1 MKKLIS
7 LLLVLSLCL
16 MGVAFAKST
25 SVAID
30 APADDAVVFSIT
42 DGKTTAEYTWL
53 DLTQEGRFT
62 LTTKTYP
69 AKVNGENTTQDW
81 TGVLLS
87 ALLSDAKTQGV
98 LMEDDY
104 NLSAVASDGFESYFT
119 VADVMDET
127 MVYIV
132 AGDPV
137 HTTDGDVDYGDTFVR
152 IMRDMPMANQASMRC
167 ILSLTVLDAQSAP
180 LFPAEETAAQ

>member
-7 LLLVLSLCL
+7 LLLVLSVCL
-16 MGVAFAKST
+16 TGVSFAKST

-30 APADDAVVFSIT
+30 APADDAIVFSIT
-42 DGKTTAEYTWL
+42 DGKTTAQYTWL
-53 DLTQEGRFT
+53 DLTQEGRFA
-62 LTTKTYP
+62 LTTSTYP

-87 ALLSDAKTQGV
+87 TLLSDAKAQGV
-98 LMEDDY
+98 LIENEY
-104 NLSAVASDGFESYFT
+104 TLSAVASDGFESVFT

-127 MVYIV
+127 MLYVA

-137 HTTDGDVDYGDTFVR
+137 HTADGDIDYGDSFVR
-152 IMRDMPMANQASMRC
+152 IMRNMPMANQASMRC
-167 ILSLTVLDAQSAP
+167 VLSLSVLDAQGAP
-180 LFPAEETAAQ
+180 LFPAEESAAQ

>member
-1 MKKLIS
+1 MKKFIS
-7 LLLVLSLCL
+7 LLLILSLCL
-16 MGVAFAKST
+16 MGAAFAKST

-30 APADDAVVFSIT
+30 APADDTVVFSIT
-42 DGKTTAEYTWL
+42 DGKTTAQYTWL
-53 DLTQEGRFT
+53 DLTKEGRFA
-62 LTTKTYP
+62 LTTFTYP
-69 AKVNGENTTQDW
+69 AKVNGENTIQDW
-81 TGVLLS
+81 TGILLC

-98 LMEDDY
+98 MIEDDY
-104 NLSAVASDGFESYFT
+104 NLSAVASDGFESIFP

-137 HTTDGDVDYGDTFVR
+137 HTTDGDIDYGDSFVR
-152 IMRDMPMANQASMRC
+152 IMRDMPMANQSTLRC

-180 LFPAEETAAQ
+180 LFPAEESAAQ